1 LRQIT
6 FGVFCY
12 FEFNA
17 QVSIG
22 EEIMSKYVSLKGFLR
37 GLVSCFVAITV
48 WCAWAMGY
56 IQGLKNSDESMP
68 LTITSKDQ
76 MKATI

>member
-1 LRQIT
+1 
-6 FGVFCY
+6 
-12 FEFNA
+12 
-17 QVSIG
+17 
-22 EEIMSKYVSLKGFLR
+22 MSKYVSLKGFLR